1 MGLTGYEHAWPREL
15 SGGMRQR
22 VGFARALAVEPDLLL
37 LDEPFSALD
46 IFTAQ
51 KLRGDLLALW
61 GDNRLRTRAMVM
73 VTHDV
78 EEAVLMSDRV
88 LILDATSKRI
98 DDEFSVNIPRAARN
112 REKPAA
118 PHRSDP
124 QLPVQKSRK
133 RNRPVNG
140 PVFIHLG
147 N

>member
-1 MGLTGYEHAWPREL
+1 
-15 SGGMRQR
+15 
-22 VGFARALAVEPDLLL
+22 VGFARALAVEPDVLL

-51 KLRGDLLALW
+51 KLRSDLLALW

-112 REKPAA
+112 RESLRHLTDRIRSCLYKKIARAQPA
-118 PHRSDP
+118 
-124 QLPVQKSRK
+124 
-133 RNRPVNG
+133 G
-140 PVFIHLG
+140 
-147 N
+147 

>member
-1 MGLTGYEHAWPREL
+1 
-15 SGGMRQR
+15 
-22 VGFARALAVEPDLLL
+22 
-37 LDEPFSALD
+37 
-46 IFTAQ
+46 
-51 KLRGDLLALW
+51 
-61 GDNRLRTRAMVM
+61 M

-88 LILDATSKRI
+88 LITDATSKRI
-98 DDEFSVNIPRAARN
+98 DDEFSVNLPRGAQPG
-112 REKPAA
+112 KPAA

-124 QLPVQKSRK
+124 LLPVQKSRK

>member
-1 MGLTGYEHAWPREL
+1 
-15 SGGMRQR
+15 
-22 VGFARALAVEPDLLL
+22 
-37 LDEPFSALD
+37 
-46 IFTAQ
+46 
-51 KLRGDLLALW
+51 
-61 GDNRLRTRAMVM
+61 MVM

-112 REKPAA
+112 RESLR
-118 PHRSDP
+118 HLTDRIRSC
-124 QLPVQKSRK
+124 LYKKSRK